1 MPAKKEPRI
10 NLLPQ
15 EEFEM
20 SVVGRILKWGLS
32 TFRIIVIIVEMVVM
46 VAFLSRFWLDAR
58 NSDLNESIKQKQAVL
73 AASSDF
79 EKDFRKVQKRL
90 EIFSSLY
97 SNSKPSASLNLITS
111 YLPADVF
118 VSSLSFV
125 EDSIQLRGI
134 ASNERSIAQLIANL
148 ESDKGFKEVVLSQI
162 DSGKEE
168 SSSLIFTLKINMAK
182 GGS

>member
-1 MPAKKEPRI
+1 MPAKKETGI

-15 EEFEM
+15 EEFEV
-20 SVVGRILKWGLS
+20 SVVGRILKWALS

-46 VAFLSRFWLDAR
+46 AAFLSRFWLDAR
-58 NSDLNESIKQKQAVL
+58 NSDLNETIKEKQAVL

-97 SNSKPSASLNLITS
+97 SNPRPSISLDLLTS
-111 YLPADVF
+111 YLPVDVF

-125 EDSIQLRGI
+125 ENSVQLKGV
-134 ASNERSIAQLIANL
+134 ASSEKSIAQFMANL
-148 ESDKGFKEVVLSQI
+148 ESNKNFKEVTLSQI
-162 DSGKEE
+162 DSSKEE
-168 SSSLIFTLKINMAK
+168 NSSLIFSLKIILVK